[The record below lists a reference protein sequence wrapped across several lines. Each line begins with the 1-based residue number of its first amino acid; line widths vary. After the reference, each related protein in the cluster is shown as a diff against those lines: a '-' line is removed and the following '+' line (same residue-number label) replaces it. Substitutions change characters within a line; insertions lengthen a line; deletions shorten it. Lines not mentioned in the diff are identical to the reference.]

1 MTSGHAKRRLSQIG
15 TSGVFAW
22 YKPNTQNIWNPEL
35 WFEPSSTASSSL
47 NSRPYDHRCDHS
59 LNPIGIS
66 EFTTSRFL
74 CKCSWSFNLQNP
86 EKVYRMESS
95 SLEPC
100 PRDLVMLPR
109 NIPSSTSDFA
119 IRGNRDA
126 APTSHPSNS
135 RLLQARWPRSMV
147 QICRWPTVTILSAF
161 AFRNFGEVFPSD
173 FPMPKSSIGVDLW
186 HLSPHI
192 QRSRMISRFRRFR
205 VLALHHPSTP
215 KSRNPDDIQIFTMC
229 PPQWTV
235 MNSFRIL

>member
-119 IRGNRDA
+119 IRGNRDV
-126 APTSHPSNS
+126 APKSGPSNS
-135 RLLQARWPRSMV
+135 W
-147 QICRWPTVTILSAF
+147 
-161 AFRNFGEVFPSD
+161 
-173 FPMPKSSIGVDLW
+173 LW
-186 HLSPHI
+186 HLSPDHP
-192 QRSRMISRFRRFR
+192 ISNVPEWFRDSVDFESSLFTTLLR
-205 VLALHHPSTP
+205 LSLETPMTSKSSPCALHNERSWILSGFCNPQLRACCSPTP
-215 KSRNPDDIQIFTMC
+215 KTKVRS
-229 PPQWTV
+229 PPFCAR
-235 MNSFRIL
+235 S